1 MAYFGGVNG
10 QQTPADR
17 EEGGGAG
24 KDGTRP
30 RKRLGVAPRTH
41 DEIKPPRAGFD
52 KVIL

>member
-17 EEGGGAG
+17 EEGGCRERWYEAG
-24 KDGTRP
+24 
-30 RKRLGVAPRTH
+30 KRLGVAPRTH